1 MSFRQSKELLA
12 KDYQYCDLLGND
24 LLQDCLGEY
33 TNEELKNLKEEDW
46 AIFELKRELKDK
58 VGEEKRHLDSG
69 IKPSS
74 AGKVRRF
81 LAVQFDH
88 MLKYRC
94 GVCQLSLFYRYI
106 PGEIIQIIMRTIRQK
121 RLVSKSHTI

>member
-58 VGEEKRHLDSG
+58 VGKEKRDLDSG

-74 AGKVRRF
+74 AGKVKHYCLCDVIETRI
-81 LAVQFDH
+81 DH
-88 MLKYRC
+88 NLKYRC
-94 GVCQLSLFYRYI
+94 DVCQLSLFYRYI
-106 PGEIIQIIMRTIRQK
+106 HGEIIPMIMRTIKQER
-121 RLVSKSHTI
+121 

>member
-1 MSFRQSKELLA
+1 MSFRQGKELLA

-74 AGKVRRF
+74 AGKVKIF
-81 LAVQFDH
+81 LAVHEGD
-88 MLKYRC
+88 YC
-94 GVCQLSLFYRYI
+94 ITCSNIDVVY
-106 PGEIIQIIMRTIRQK
+106 
-121 RLVSKSHTI
+121 VS

>member
-74 AGKVRRF
+74 AGKVKRF
-81 LAVQFDH
+81 LAVNDRNILLNP
-88 MLKYRC
+88 MLTYRC
-94 GVCQLSLFYRYI
+94 GVYQLSLFYRYI
-106 PGEIIQIIMRTIRQK
+106 PGEIIQTIMRTIKQER
-121 RLVSKSHTI
+121 

>member
-58 VGEEKRHLDSG
+58 VGKEKRDLDSG

-81 LAVQFDH
+81 LAVHERDYY
-88 MLKYRC
+88 K
-94 GVCQLSLFYRYI
+94 
-106 PGEIIQIIMRTIRQK
+106 IICSNTNVVY
-121 RLVSKSHTI
+121 VS

>member
-58 VGEEKRHLDSG
+58 VGKEKRDLDSG

-74 AGKVRRF
+74 AGKVKNYCLCDVIETRIF
-81 LAVQFDH
+81 
-88 MLKYRC
+88 
-94 GVCQLSLFYRYI
+94 
-106 PGEIIQIIMRTIRQK
+106 PIR
-121 RLVSKSHTI
+121 S

>member
-58 VGEEKRHLDSG
+58 VGKEKRDLDSG

-74 AGKVRRF
+74 AGKVNNYCLCDVIETR
-81 LAVQFDH
+81 
-88 MLKYRC
+88 
-94 GVCQLSLFYRYI
+94 LFSYK
-106 PGEIIQIIMRTIRQK
+106 III
-121 RLVSKSHTI
+121 

>member
-1 MSFRQSKELLA
+1 MFFQELDGDEKKLRAFGKTASRDIVQFVELRKFLGSGNFWSKELLA

-58 VGEEKRHLDSG
+58 VGKEKRHLDSG

-74 AGKVRRF
+74 AGKVRN
-81 LAVQFDH
+81 
-88 MLKYRC
+88 
-94 GVCQLSLFYRYI
+94 
-106 PGEIIQIIMRTIRQK
+106 
-121 RLVSKSHTI
+121 